1 MSNLNNQSA
10 NFMPYKIKRMQGWS
24 FFEYQDE
31 LYRDPRMYVINLTHA
46 TVENID
52 KTKEKKWALATYKN
66 ILNLKPTRQNTFSS
80 KEEAVKYLK
89 EIEPLVP
96 LVTLDGKVKNY
107 PSEDIDERWGI
118 WCRYLLRINC
128 LSAITEYQNFPF
140 HAYKEGGSFTHKEY
154 LSVSNIEA
162 N

>member
-1 MSNLNNQSA
+1 MSNPNNQSA
-10 NFMPYKIKRMQGWS
+10 NFMPYRIKRMQDWS
-24 FFEYQDE
+24 FFEYRDE
-31 LYRDPRMYVINLTHA
+31 LYRDPRMYVINLTYA

-52 KTKEKKWALATYKN
+52 KTKEKKWTLATYKN

-154 LSVSNIEA
+154 LNVSNIEA
-162 N
+162 D

>member
-1 MSNLNNQSA
+1 MSNPNNQSA
-10 NFMPYKIKRMQGWS
+10 NFMPYKIKRMQDWS
-24 FFEYQDE
+24 FFEYRDE
-31 LYRDPRMYVINLTHA
+31 LYRDPRMYVINLTYA

-52 KTKEKKWALATYKN
+52 KTKEKKWTLATYKN

-154 LSVSNIEA
+154 LNVSNIEA
-162 N
+162 D

>member
-1 MSNLNNQSA
+1 MSNPNNQSA
-10 NFMPYKIKRMQGWS
+10 NFMPYRIKRMQDWS
-24 FFEYQDE
+24 FFEYRDE
-31 LYRDPRMYVINLTHA
+31 LYRDPRMYVINLTYA

-52 KTKEKKWALATYKN
+52 QTKEKKWTLATYKN

-154 LSVSNIEA
+154 LNVSNIEA
-162 N
+162 D